1 LVCKLKRGWNI
12 MLKKQTAMTL
22 IKFQKDSE
30 GRTINSFPAFSTYFG
45 DLFENVVTSDF
56 KKWTNPSVNIV
67 EKDQEFVL
75 ELAAPGLSKEDFMI
89 NIDDQTLK
97 ISAEKKQDQQEKN
110 EKFTRREFSFSSFS
124 RSFTLPETIN
134 IEMIKATYEN
144 GIMRINLPKM
154 AQSKPKVK
162 EVSIS

>member
-1 LVCKLKRGWNI
+1 
-12 MLKKQTAMTL
+12 MTL
-22 IKFQKDSE
+22 IKFQKDNE
-30 GRTINSFPAFSTYFG
+30 GRTINTFAPFSTYFG
-45 DLFENVVTSDF
+45 DLFDNVVTNDYR
-56 KKWTNPSVNIV
+56 KLTNPSVNIV

-75 ELAAPGLSKEDFMI
+75 ELAAPGFTKEDFKI

-97 ISAEKKQDQQEKN
+97 ISAEKKQEQQEKN
-110 EKFTRREFSFSSFS
+110 EKFTRREFSFSSFT

-134 IEMIKATYEN
+134 DELIKASYEN
-144 GIMRINLPKM
+144 GIMKINLPKM